1 MALDSLYNAYLKAH
15 YPYEFYEVLL
25 QTYSDKG
32 KKDKVAELKQE
43 MSKAFGI
50 REGDYRFGLDNRKFV
65 ADPDNHTIYP
75 SLLSIKGLSQ
85 GCANDLYSLGKR
97 SLRISMNSG
106 RNSKRK
112 RA

>member
-43 MSKAFGI
+43 MSRAFGI
-50 REGDYRFGLDNRKFV
+50 IEGEYNLD
-65 ADPDNHTIYP
+65 
-75 SLLSIKGLSQ
+75 
-85 GCANDLYSLGKR
+85 
-97 SLRISMNSG
+97 
-106 RNSKRK
+106 
-112 RA
+112 